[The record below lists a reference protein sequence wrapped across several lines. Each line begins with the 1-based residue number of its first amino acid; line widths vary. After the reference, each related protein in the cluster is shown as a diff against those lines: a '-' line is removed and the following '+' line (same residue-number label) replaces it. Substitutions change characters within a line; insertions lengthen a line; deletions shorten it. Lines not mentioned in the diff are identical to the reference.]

1 MIRQLAIQLLVL
13 LFCGSIC
20 TAAFAADKVNLDFQD
35 VELTKLI
42 QVISEMT
49 GRNFIYDDKVRGKV
63 TIISPQPMSVNEAYQ
78 VFLTVLNVKGFTV
91 VPSGTVNK
99 IVPASSARENTLPTM
114 ENKKHG
120 EQYVTRLIPLQ
131 NIDAGLMAS
140 TVLTPLIP
148 KTGNI
153 VAYAPSNMLII
164 TDTASNIERL
174 MKIIAELDI
183 SSATEALEVVTLQHA
198 SATDVAQIC
207 TQVITQMAATPKRG
221 RAARN
226 VQTAGG
232 KETSRIIPYER
243 TNALIILATSDDLLT
258 IKNLIAQLD
267 QVPEQTRSNIK
278 VYYLENADAE
288 TLAKT
293 LNEILTGI
301 VGQAPA
307 GRAVKP
313 GQPATPTSQPVT
325 ITADKPT
332 NSLIINATPEDYE
345 TLQGIVAKLDVKR
358 KQVFVEALILELS
371 MGATTDLGLSLQ
383 GAYALD
389 KHGEYVVG
397 ASLNRKEGDPDL
409 ITNPTSLL
417 TSAVNGVL
425 LGGMFNQIK
434 LPDGTTIPA
443 LSALIGLSEGG
454 NDVNV
459 VSAPRLL
466 ATDNEEAE
474 IVVGENVPVITGRLS
489 DSSGA
494 SSGLT
499 QSVSI
504 ERKDVGLTL
513 RFTPQI
519 TEGDQVRLN
528 VYQEISDVVKK
539 KDSIV
544 SVDQAGPTYTKRMVR
559 NTVIAQNG
567 QTVVLGGLI
576 KNNIVKGEI
585 KVPLLGDIPLLGWL
599 FKRKTTTESKTNLLV
614 FITPKIIKNG
624 TDMNAVTNSSKKA
637 MDDFQNNGLNPTQT
651 INTAP
656 PEPRSDQ

>member
-140 TVLTPLIP
+140 SVLTPLIP

-313 GQPATPTSQPVT
+313 GQPATPTTQPVT

-425 LGGMFNQIK
+425 LGGMFNLINIS
-434 LPDGTTIPA
+434 DGQGGKISIPA
-443 LSALIGLSEGG
+443 LSALIGLSEDGS
-454 NDVNV
+454 DVNV

-474 IVVGENVPVITGRLS
+474 IIVGENVPVITERLS
-489 DSSGA
+489 NGTTNVNNQ
-494 SSGLT
+494 LT

-528 VYQEISDVVKK
+528 VYQEISDVSSTNENV
-539 KDSIV
+539 
-544 SVDQAGPTYTKRMVR
+544 GPTYTKRMVR

-576 KNNIVKGEI
+576 KNNVVEGEI

-614 FITPKIIKNG
+614 
-624 TDMNAVTNSSKKA
+624 
-637 MDDFQNNGLNPTQT
+637 
-651 INTAP
+651 
-656 PEPRSDQ
+656 

>member
-183 SSATEALEVVTLQHA
+183 SSATEALEVVTLKHA

-207 TQVITQMAATPKRG
+207 TQVITQMSATPKRG

-313 GQPATPTSQPVT
+313 GQPATPTTQPVT

-389 KHGEYVVG
+389 KNGEYVVG
-397 ASLNRKEGDPDL
+397 AALNRKEGDPNL

-417 TSAVNGVL
+417 TNAVNGVL
-425 LGGMFNQIK
+425 LGGMFNLINIS
-434 LPDGTTIPA
+434 DGQGGKVSVPA
-443 LSALIGLSEGG
+443 LSALIGLSEDGS
-454 NDVNV
+454 DVNV

-474 IVVGENVPVITGRLS
+474 IIVGENVPVITERLS
-489 DSSGA
+489 NGTTNVNNQ
-494 SSGLT
+494 LT

-528 VYQEISDVVKK
+528 VYQEISDVSSTNENV
-539 KDSIV
+539 
-544 SVDQAGPTYTKRMVR
+544 GPTYTKRMVR

-576 KNNIVKGEI
+576 KNNIVEGEI

-614 FITPKIIKNG
+614 FITPKIIKNS

-637 MDDFQNNGLNPTQT
+637 MDDFQNNALSPTQT

>member
-63 TIISPQPMSVNEAYQ
+63 TIISPQPMSVNEAYH

-183 SSATEALEVVTLQHA
+183 SSATEALEVVALKHA

-207 TQVITQMAATPKRG
+207 TQVITQMSATPRRG

-258 IKNLIAQLD
+258 IKSLIAQLD

-313 GQPATPTSQPVT
+313 GQPATPTTQPVT

-345 TLQGIVAKLDVKR
+345 MLQGIVAKLDVKR

-389 KHGEYVVG
+389 SYGEYIVG

-409 ITNPTSLL
+409 ITNPSSLL
-417 TSAVNGVL
+417 TNAVNGVL
-425 LGGMFNQIK
+425 LGGMFNLINIS
-434 LPDGTTIPA
+434 DGQGGKISIPA
-443 LSALIGLSEGG
+443 LSALIGLSEDGS
-454 NDVNV
+454 DVNV

-474 IVVGENVPVITGRLS
+474 IIVGENVPVITERLS
-489 DSSGA
+489 NGTTNVNNQ
-494 SSGLT
+494 LT

-528 VYQEISDVVKK
+528 VYQEISDVSSTNENV
-539 KDSIV
+539 
-544 SVDQAGPTYTKRMVR
+544 GPTYTKRMVR

-576 KNNIVKGEI
+576 KNNVVEGEI

-651 INTAP
+651 ISTAP

>member
-13 LFCGSIC
+13 LFCGCIC

-63 TIISPQPMSVNEAYQ
+63 TIISPKPMSVNEAYH

-183 SSATEALEVVTLQHA
+183 SSAIEALEVVTLKHA

-207 TQVITQMAATPKRG
+207 TQVITQMSATPRRG

-258 IKNLIAQLD
+258 IKSLIAQLD
-267 QVPEQTRSNIK
+267 QIPEQTRSNIN

-307 GRAVKP
+307 GRAIKP
-313 GQPATPTSQPVT
+313 GQPATPTTQPVT

-345 TLQGIVAKLDVKR
+345 TLQGIIAKLDVKR

-397 ASLNRKEGDPDL
+397 ASLNRKEGDPNL
-409 ITNPTSLL
+409 ITDPTSLL
-417 TSAVNGVL
+417 TNAVNGVL
-425 LGGMFNQIK
+425 LGGMFNLIDIS
-434 LPDGTTIPA
+434 DGQGGKVSIPA
-443 LSALIGLSEGG
+443 LSALIGLSEDGS
-454 NDVNV
+454 DVNV

-474 IVVGENVPVITGRLS
+474 IIVGENVPVITERLS
-489 DSSGA
+489 NGTTNVNNQ
-494 SSGLT
+494 LT

-528 VYQEISDVVKK
+528 VYQEISDVSSTNENV
-539 KDSIV
+539 
-544 SVDQAGPTYTKRMVR
+544 GPTYTKRMVR

-576 KNNIVKGEI
+576 KNNVIKGEI

-624 TDMNAVTNSSKKA
+624 TDMNTVTNSSKKA